1 MGGVER
7 RGLPGFAKESRG
19 EASAFRRSGVHRV
32 CTPRETVL
40 LMGGVERRGLPGFVK
55 ESEGKTAI
63 LSYSRRIFLQSFFTA
78 FRSGFLPCVSLNCSF
93 RWAFA

>member
-40 LMGGVERRGLPGFVK
+40 LMGGVERRGLSGFAK
-55 ESEGKTAI
+55 ESRGKQRYYPIPAE
-63 LSYSRRIFLQSFFTA
+63 FFCKA
-78 FRSGFLPCVSLNCSF
+78 FSLRSGL
-93 RWAFA
+93 AFCPV